1 MSSIHCRPFGT
12 VSSANSTFLTGVA
25 VLSPYLQLSRRPLAA
40 SRSILLTPPTN
51 PYTGL
56 HAAFRQ
62 RHLYLGV
69 LAFTTILG
77 ELFLPVT
84 LAHVPFSLVET
95 HQTQVVCAWMSVAVL
110 ALMIAVVSA
119 SFLIRWPHM
128 PVDPRTIAGALFYV
142 CDSWMLDGLEG
153 LAAVDKSNR
162 DKALRGMGFQYTFG
176 QISGIRGKERV
187 GIDDLGKDGI

>member
-1 MSSIHCRPFGT
+1 M
-12 VSSANSTFLTGVA
+12 
-25 VLSPYLQLSRRPLAA
+25 LSPYLMLSRRPLAA
-40 SRSILLTPPTN
+40 SSSILLTPPTN

-62 RHLYLGV
+62 RHVYLGL

-95 HQTQVVCAWMSVAVL
+95 HQTQVVCAWMSVAIL
-110 ALMIAVVSA
+110 ALMMVMVAA

-153 LAAVDKSNR
+153 MAAVGKSER
-162 DKALRGMGFQYTFG
+162 DKALERMGLRYAFG
-176 QISGIRGKERV
+176 EMSGIRGKERV
-187 GIDDLGKDGI
+187 GVDDLGKDGGGL